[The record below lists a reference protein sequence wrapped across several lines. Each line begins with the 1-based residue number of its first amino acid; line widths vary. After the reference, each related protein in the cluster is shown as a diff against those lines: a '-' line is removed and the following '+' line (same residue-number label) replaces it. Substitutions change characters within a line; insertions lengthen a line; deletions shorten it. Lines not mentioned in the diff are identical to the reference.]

1 MAIIKHECLAG
12 IWNNGKMVEAV
23 NDDSYPVGL
32 ANDHEGRERWLPVI
46 KIRRWEALVARA
58 IRTKTTDWRIQPHQ
72 ERDIN
77 NTLDKMCSKNRMNFD
92 NQLRFGDLNK

>member
-12 IWNNGKMVEAV
+12 IWNNGKMAEAV

-32 ANDHEGRERWLPVI
+32 ANEGRERRLPVI

-58 IRTKTTDWRIQPHQ
+58 IRKKTTDWRIQHHQ
-72 ERDIN
+72 ERDMN

-92 NQLRFGDLNK
+92 H